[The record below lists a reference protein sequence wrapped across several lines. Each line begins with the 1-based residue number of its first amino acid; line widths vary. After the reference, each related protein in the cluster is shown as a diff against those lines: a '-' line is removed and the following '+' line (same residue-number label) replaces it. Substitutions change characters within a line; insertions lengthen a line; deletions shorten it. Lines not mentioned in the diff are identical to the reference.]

1 MRLAGDHEIRN
12 MKKVNMKEVK
22 MKLRT
27 VLLLVIAC
35 VLPAESRAETKPLK
49 VYILAGQSNMT
60 GMAKTSTLEHIKMFP
75 DTAKEFADIFD
86 AEGNPVVLDDVYVSC
101 WPKGDYTLKGKLK
114 PGYGGGSAWT
124 MIGPEYPFGIY
135 MHKKLNEPILIIK
148 TAQGGQ
154 DLFNNF
160 RPPSA
165 GEWTP
170 PKGHPDLAPKPA
182 PLALPKKLDL
192 TADYAPPSSL
202 VPEKPNRNTG
212 KNMGIVG
219 GVRGVPLG
227 EMNGVHPIYLVSR
240 AGREKDILGQP
251 FQVGDLIIGV
261 DGAGMGEKPID
272 QWREAWFGSMG
283 QDGDWIITITRWRKG
298 KIETFDVDIAELKA
312 GGRENLQTYLAAQA
326 KKASENT
333 EGSKGYY
340 YKMMIDHVKTVL
352 KDVKK
357 YHPGYDEKAGHDIAG
372 FVWFQ
377 GYNDLVNKGAYPN
390 RDKPRGYEQYTWLLE
405 HFIRDVRKDLDAPEL
420 PFVIGVLGIGGV
432 EDPPTSNTGYLQQ
445 AQAAP
450 ANNPEFKGA
459 VAAVQAG
466 KYWDHELV
474 ALAEKGDLQ
483 GKWLGDGWKNAV
495 GANGKPLFK
504 ERPTYDEYRAQYL
517 TAKEIETLSKAIS
530 DQGYHYFGS
539 AKMMSG
545 IGKGFAEAMIELS
558 NGRLPK

>member
-1 MRLAGDHEIRN
+1 MKPYHIPTIVFLILAACSA
-12 MKKVNMKEVK
+12 
-22 MKLRT
+22 
-27 VLLLVIAC
+27 IAG
-35 VLPAESRAETKPLK
+35 AKPLK

-75 DTAKEFADIFD
+75 DTAKEFEDLFD
-86 AEGNPVVLDDVYVSC
+86 EDGNPVVLDDVYVSC
-101 WPKGDYTLKGKLK
+101 WPKTDYELKGKLK
-114 PGYGGGSAWT
+114 PGYGGGSSWT

-135 MHKKLNEPILIIK
+135 MHKELNEPILIIK
-148 TAQGGQ
+148 TAQGGR
-154 DLFNNF
+154 DLYNNF
-160 RPPSA
+160 RSPSA

-170 PKGHPDLAPKPA
+170 PGDHPDLIKDMRPKLP
-182 PLALPKKLDL
+182 LPKKLDL
-192 TADYAPPSSL
+192 PADYVPPLSL

-227 EMNGVHPIYLVSR
+227 EMNGVHPVCLVSR
-240 AGREKDILGQP
+240 AGRETDIPGQP

-261 DGAGMGEKPID
+261 DGEGFRKNPID
-272 QWREAWFGSMG
+272 QWREAWFGSMA
-283 QDGDWIITITRWRKG
+283 QDGDWMITITRWRKG
-298 KIETFDVDIAELKA
+298 KIETFDFDIAELKA
-312 GGRENLQTYLAAQA
+312 GGRKNLQTYLAAQA
-326 KKASENT
+326 KKASENI
-333 EGSKGYY
+333 EGSEGYY

-352 KDVKK
+352 KDVNK
-357 YHPGYDEKAGHDIAG
+357 YHPDYDEKAGYEIAG

-377 GYNDLVNKGAYPN
+377 GYNDLVNKEAYPN

-405 HFIRDVRKDLDAPEL
+405 HFIRDVRKDLDAPKL

-432 EDPPTSNTGYLQQ
+432 EDPPSSNTGYLQQ

-450 ANNPEFKGA
+450 ADNPEFKGT

-474 ALAEKGDLQ
+474 ALAEKGNLQ
-483 GKWLGDGWKNAV
+483 GQWRGDGWKKEV
-495 GANGKPLFK
+495 GANGKPLYK
-504 ERPTYDEYRAQYL
+504 ERPTYDEYRALYL
-517 TAKEIETLSKAIS
+517 TAKEIETLSKGIS

-545 IGKGFAEAMIELS
+545 IGKGFAEAMIELRQE
-558 NGRLPK
+558 NQKK